1 MQTFVLL
8 ISDRLYAE
16 VNIMLSVNLSTMN
29 DNWKFS
35 DRFSRWNMLTLVKSM
50 RSHHH
55 HHSNTHTHSLTH
67 NSENAKLKHSLFR
80 SSARCSPQWNKKYAC
95 QNDTSVIITIYNIIS
110 LTRSLYHLRR
120 FSWLQPTV
128 KQKIRQAHFSKMP
141 PKIREMQNSSQF
153 TSHIALEPRPERMKS
168 TTHTRARARRKQKR
182 IILRYE
188 NRRSKKLHRISW
200 SPHFIFI
207 IFPAAS
213 STSIWCVFRYSSWFI
228 YRLYTKFDASIAG

>member
-55 HHSNTHTHSLTH
+55 HHSNTHTHSQFGKCKTETLFISFFCTLLT
-67 NSENAKLKHSLFR
+67 AM
-80 SSARCSPQWNKKYAC
+80 
-95 QNDTSVIITIYNIIS
+95 
-110 LTRSLYHLRR
+110 
-120 FSWLQPTV
+120 
-128 KQKIRQAHFSKMP
+128 KQKICLSKWYICYNHDIQYNLTDTFLIPLKTFQLAAAHS
-141 PKIREMQNSSQF
+141 EAENQ
-153 TSHIALEPRPERMKS
+153 TSTFQWKAAKNQGNAKQLTIHISHRTRANEKHH
-168 TTHTRARARRKQKR
+168 THTHTRARRKQKR
-182 IILRYE
+182 IILHYE

-200 SPHFIFI
+200 SPHLIFI